1 MRPLFYTGVHH
12 PQMAQGLERAM
23 VSINT
28 LENRKSD
35 FRANLWILDSGAFT
49 RVSRGLDHMP
59 VDRYAKQVHRWPAC
73 GKLEACVAQD
83 WMCEPMVLRVTGLT
97 IAEHQRM
104 STRRWLELRE
114 AVSGI
119 HVMPV
124 IQRWNPQDYTRHLD
138 EMGPELPQ
146 GTWVGVGSVCKRQ
159 GSPRV
164 ISAILTA
171 ILKERP
177 DLKLHGFGVKTRA
190 LRRADISQRFHSVDS
205 MAWSYA
211 ARRMTPQASNSL
223 KFAREWTDRVNNC
236 PIRTSQA
243 AFL

>member
-1 MRPLFYTGVHH
+1 
-12 PQMAQGLERAM
+12 MASGLERSM
-23 VSINT
+23 LSINV
-28 LENRKSD
+28 LEKRKSD
-35 FRANLWILDSGAFT
+35 FETNRWILDSGAFT
-49 RVSRGLDHMP
+49 RISRGLEHLP
-59 VDRYAKQVHRWPAC
+59 VDQYARQIRRWSAC

-83 WMCEPMVLRVTGLT
+83 WMCEPMVLEVTGLT
-97 IAEHQRM
+97 VREHQRL

-114 AVSGI
+114 AVPGV

-124 IQRWNPQDYTRHLD
+124 IQGWEPKDYTEHLR

-146 GTWVGVGSVCKRQ
+146 GTWVGVGSICKRQ
-159 GSPRV
+159 GHPDS

-177 DLKLHGFGVKTRA
+177 DLKLHGFWVKTQA
-190 LRRADISQRFHSVDS
+190 LKRADISQRFHSVDS
-205 MAWSYA
+205 IAWSYA
-211 ARRMTPQASNSL
+211 ARRRTPQASKRL